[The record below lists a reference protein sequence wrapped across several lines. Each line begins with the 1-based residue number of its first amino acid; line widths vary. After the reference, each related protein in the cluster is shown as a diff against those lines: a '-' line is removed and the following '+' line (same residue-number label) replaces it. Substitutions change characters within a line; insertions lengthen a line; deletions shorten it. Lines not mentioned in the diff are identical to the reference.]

1 MIKKFLII
9 ISILMFLEISL
20 ISRENPFE
28 PTKTY
33 LEEKKELKLAL
44 EKENNKT
51 KVIKSIMKQEIV
63 SKPTVTKQEIV
74 SKPTITKQ
82 KIVSKPVT
90 ISTIKQITIK
100 PMEEIIVQKPKK
112 TKIYK
117 YHLLPFVDIHIINN
131 IMSIS
136 TKYKLKKFFL
146 LEEENK
152 LVFDYVGK
160 NRFYTK
166 REILS
171 SHKDFNKVIIGAHP
185 EDYYFRV
192 VIQTKEKVEK
202 YKVEINKEKDKTITI
217 QKKIK

>member
-1 MIKKFLII
+1 MIKRFLIT
-9 ISILMFLEISL
+9 ISMLMFLKISL

-51 KVIKSIMKQEIV
+51 KAIKSIMKQEIV
-63 SKPTVTKQEIV
+63 SKKPTMTKQE
-74 SKPTITKQ
+74 
-82 KIVSKPVT
+82 IVSKPVT

-100 PMEEIIVQKPKK
+100 LMEEIIVQKQKK

-117 YHLLPFVDIHIINN
+117 YHLLPFVDIHITNN

-192 VIQTKEKVEK
+192 VIVPAYNNSK
-202 YKVEINKEKDKTITI
+202 YKVINNENGLITI
-217 QKKIK
+217 KRVSR

>member
-1 MIKKFLII
+1 MIKRFLIT
-9 ISILMFLEISL
+9 ISMLMFLKISL

-51 KVIKSIMKQEIV
+51 KAIKSIMKQEIV
-63 SKPTVTKQEIV
+63 SKKPTMTKQE
-74 SKPTITKQ
+74 
-82 KIVSKPVT
+82 IVSKPVT

-100 PMEEIIVQKPKK
+100 LMEEIIVQKQKK

-117 YHLLPFVDIHIINN
+117 YHLLPFVDIHITNN

>member
-51 KVIKSIMKQEIV
+51 KAIKSIMKQEIV
-63 SKPTVTKQEIV
+63 SKKPTMTKQE
-74 SKPTITKQ
+74 
-82 KIVSKPVT
+82 IVSKPVT